1 MLPLYHCILCYR
13 NTDRANGQLH
23 HHAHLESNKLF
34 FQGTCTSYS
43 VIFGTR
49 IQFYARCCYTKLHYI
64 TLAVYNSVLDR
75 IRCAH
80 VPNLEKVA
88 WHKQKT
94 KENYLHVN
102 GKDKRLYRSKE
113 INQWV
118 PHSIKDSAVA
128 KTMREKSLYGIFAVL
143 VILDD

>member
-1 MLPLYHCILCYR
+1 MLPLYHCILNCYR

-43 VIFGTR
+43 VILEHANNL
-49 IQFYARCCYTKLHYI
+49 IQDVVTLHVA
-64 TLAVYNSVLDR
+64 LYNSVLNR

-88 WHKQKT
+88 
-94 KENYLHVN
+94 
-102 GKDKRLYRSKE
+102 
-113 INQWV
+113 
-118 PHSIKDSAVA
+118 
-128 KTMREKSLYGIFAVL
+128 
-143 VILDD
+143 